1 MSARSQSSL
10 AILIGLGCLAA
21 GLTAAEQTPPPV
33 PWADIEAWATS
44 GPAKT
49 EAPTEPGEK
58 PTAKPTATP
67 TTTPAATP
75 DAAATTT
82 PPDEPEAVT
91 PPVRPGDRRTP
102 QAWLARYAQIS
113 DTMRSRLR
121 ATAASQYKQ
130 LFEINYLM
138 EQYDKAIPFLT
149 SMLKDARKWPE
160 EDSTGWIA
168 GRLWETAL
176 LQGGNLNV
184 EAVKKYYDEWVI
196 KERSR
201 LKVQAS
207 ALSSASLKAQELH
220 FEGHQAFFQ
229 NTQNIAEL
237 IKQKEQ
243 EGETTP
249 AALWEMCDRFNHEH
263 PDVPVVHLRFLY
275 KLREWYPNFPSVK
288 SGLVQQRIAHALGG
302 SRLHLNKEAAEE
314 MENLLQKWPQ
324 ANYSTSGYGDYY
336 AAYYWSN
343 YGDTIKAARDKAFT
357 LRDARDAWQKA
368 LVHAQKVLKDFPKC
382 PLNQADA
389 GELSTIQE
397 LIKSLSDEDRL
408 GSKIGK

>member
-1 MSARSQSSL
+1 MSARSRNSL
-10 AILIGLGCLAA
+10 AILIGLSCLAA
-21 GLTAAEQTPPPV
+21 SLAAAEQTPPRV
-33 PWADIEAWATS
+33 PWTDIEAWATS
-44 GPAKT
+44 GPART
-49 EAPTEPGEK
+49 ETPPEPGEK
-58 PTAKPTATP
+58 PA
-67 TTTPAATP
+67 TTPDTP
-75 DAAATTT
+75 AATTT
-82 PPDEPEAVT
+82 PPAEPEAVT
-91 PPVRPGDRRTP
+91 PPARTGDRRTP
-102 QAWLARYAQIS
+102 QAWLDRYAQIFAA
-113 DTMRSRLR
+113 MRTRLK

-130 LFEINYLM
+130 LFEVHFLM
-138 EQYDKAIPFLT
+138 EQYDKALSFL
-149 SMLKDARKWPE
+149 SNMLKDTRKWPE

-184 EAVKKYYDEWVI
+184 EAVKKYYDEWVL

-207 ALSSASLKAQELH
+207 VLSSSALKAQELH

-249 AALWEMCDRFNHEH
+249 SALWEMCDRFNHEH
-263 PDVPVVHLRFLY
+263 PDVPVVYLRFLY

-288 SGLVQQRIAHALGG
+288 SGLVQQRISQTLAG
-302 SRLHLNKEAAEE
+302 SRLRLFKEAAEE

-324 ANYSTSGYGDYY
+324 ANYSTNGYGEYY

-343 YGDTIKAARDKAFT
+343 YGDAIKAARDKT
-357 LRDARDAWQKA
+357 LTRDARDAWQKA
-368 LVHAQKVLKDFPKC
+368 LVHAQKVLQDFPKS

-397 LIKSLSDEDRL
+397 LIKTLSSEDRL